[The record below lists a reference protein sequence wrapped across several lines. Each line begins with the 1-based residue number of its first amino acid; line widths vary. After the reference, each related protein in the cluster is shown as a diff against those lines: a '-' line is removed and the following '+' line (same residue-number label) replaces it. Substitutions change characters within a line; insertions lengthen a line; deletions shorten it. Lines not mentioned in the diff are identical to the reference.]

1 MADMHASIIA
11 LSEMAKQLGFSDKKA
26 LQYARKIARELRFEE
41 RARERDSMGRVR
53 GREGESMGRARG
65 EVRDE
70 RQKKEWL
77 EKSETGERT

>member
-1 MADMHASIIA
+1 
-11 LSEMAKQLGFSDKKA
+11 
-26 LQYARKIARELRFEE
+26 
-41 RARERDSMGRVR
+41 MGRVR